1 MLTLRRHSRSTLL
14 LVAVGLATILAGTSV
29 ALARG
34 TARAVPALRT
44 GVVDVETNLGL
55 EGGAAAGTGM
65 VLTSSGI
72 VLTNN
77 HVIRGATTVR
87 VLIPSSGRTYKASV
101 LGYSVG
107 ADVALLSLQGASN
120 LQTVTTAS
128 STSLRVG
135 QLVTAVGNANGTR
148 RLVLAPGR
156 ITGLGKAITATD
168 GQNGSERLTGLIET
182 STALQ
187 PGDSGG
193 PLLDA
198 AHRVV
203 GMNTAASAGFFL
215 TSRESDSYAIPI
227 GRALAIVKQIRS
239 GRTSTT
245 VHVGATPFLGVQLQP
260 NVGTFGGQSGVAV
273 AGVLNGS
280 PADRAGLTSG
290 DLIVALDG
298 KAVGTL
304 KDVSR
309 LLLLKAPGDTV
320 QVTYADGLGDQQ
332 TATVTLGS
340 GPPQ

>member
-1 MLTLRRHSRSTLL
+1 MFTRSYRRTLL
-14 LVAVGLATILAGTSV
+14 LAATGLAAIVAGTGA
-29 ALARG
+29 ALARD
-34 TARAVPALRT
+34 AASVPALRT

-77 HVIRGATTVR
+77 HVIRGATRVR
-87 VLIPSSGRTYKASV
+87 VLVPSSGRTYNARV
-101 LGYSVG
+101 LGYSVA
-107 ADVALLSLQGASN
+107 ADVALLSLQGASK
-120 LQTVTTAS
+120 LQTVTIAPS
-128 STSLRVG
+128 ARLRVG

-156 ITGLGKAITATD
+156 ITGLAKAITATD

-182 STALQ
+182 STPLQ

-193 PLLDA
+193 PLFDA
-198 AHRVV
+198 SQRVI

-215 TSRESDSYAIPI
+215 TSDESDSYAIPI
-227 GRALAIVKQIRS
+227 QRALSIATQIRS
-239 GRTSTT
+239 GRTSAT
-245 VHVGATPFLGVQLQP
+245 VHVGATPFIGVQIQP

-290 DLIVALDG
+290 VLITALDG
-298 KAVGTL
+298 KSVGSL

-320 QVTYADGLGDQQ
+320 QVSYTDELGNQQ
-332 TATVTLGS
+332 TASITLAS